1 MAVCRSFLDGVVIF
15 FFKGGHKHFYTEM
28 WESLYLRIGGG
39 YDDVDVG
46 EEKDVSGANI
56 LASEAQLQI
65 QIQLS

>member
-1 MAVCRSFLDGVVIF
+1 
-15 FFKGGHKHFYTEM
+15 M

-65 QIQLS
+65 QIQLSWKLS